1 MLYKTSDEKVVKREI
16 KKLQPL
22 NYNKFFWWRRYASKV
37 KPLPKKSS
45 FLDRIKNGEYEFLH
59 FYWQW
64 KLSEIE
70 LNEIFATYNNDHQRL
85 VESNQVDLARRK
97 RLMEDFEKDEATR
110 LDALEKGFLREFIM
124 TKEEYYDHLTNFDGT
139 TEEFYMYCLKTFDRS
154 GRSIERRGRPPKQK
168 I

>member
-37 KPLPKKSS
+37 KPLPKKST
-45 FLDRIKNGEYEFLH
+45 FLDRIKNGEYEFSH

-85 VESNQVDLARRK
+85 VESNQIDLARRK
-97 RLMEDFEKDEATR
+97 RLMEDFEKDEAF
-110 LDALEKGFLREFIM
+110 LD
-124 TKEEYYDHLTNFDGT
+124 
-139 TEEFYMYCLKTFDRS
+139 
-154 GRSIERRGRPPKQK
+154 
-168 I
+168 

>member
-45 FLDRIKNGEYEFLH
+45 FLDRIKNGEYEFSH

-70 LNEIFATYNNDHQRL
+70 LNER
-85 VESNQVDLARRK
+85 
-97 RLMEDFEKDEATR
+97 
-110 LDALEKGFLREFIM
+110 
-124 TKEEYYDHLTNFDGT
+124 
-139 TEEFYMYCLKTFDRS
+139 
-154 GRSIERRGRPPKQK
+154 
-168 I
+168 